1 MRDLRTIAL
10 EYLLFLLALPMLVLG
25 ITFGATFL
33 WGGLTLVADEM
44 LIPLFRDSGPYAWML
59 RLGTVE
65 VLCYGTWWWRKQR
78 RQKRPVGAP
87 ARPVRLPP
95 ARPPLPSRAAASR
108 TIRAA

>member
-1 MRDLRTIAL
+1 MRDLRAVAL

-33 WGGLTLVADEM
+33 WGGLTFVADQM
-44 LIPLFRDSGPYAWML
+44 LDPLFRDKDPYAWVL
-59 RLGTVE
+59 RLGMVE
-65 VLCYGTWWWRKQR
+65 VVCYGTWWWRKR
-78 RQKRPVGAP
+78 RNQPRPVART

-95 ARPPLPSRAAASR
+95 ARPPLPARETASR